1 MKRFLSNKSIWI
13 MSIIVLTVAFFLMN
27 YFTPYVADDYNYL
40 TYKIFCSEN
49 VCVFM
54 VFVSFFVLTQMADTM
69 IYSRES
75 YIQTAERESLIN
87 EQKAAGNRNVTVP
100 IITHAYPLRAKHDA
114 LTGLSDIT
122 SDSTYWINA
131 TIAKYYG
138 VDSVTGE

>member
-87 EQKAAGNRNVTVP
+87 E
-100 IITHAYPLRAKHDA
+100 
-114 LTGLSDIT
+114 
-122 SDSTYWINA
+122 
-131 TIAKYYG
+131 
-138 VDSVTGE
+138 